1 MEIDKISKFPI
12 LLHLWK
18 EGTDLTCTK
27 LSLLAS
33 HSNVRSIKLE
43 ES

>member
-18 EGTDLTCTK
+18 EGTDLTCTR
-27 LSLLAS
+27 LSQAS

-43 ES
+43 EL